1 MVINEDPISI
11 MLCFF
16 SRNHTPKK
24 KDRQIILPHFYTSL
38 VGIHVSFFL
47 GIPIMVLIL
56 AYQMAFWAPSLS
68 LSLSPFHSDSV
79 MDATKQSKRVGWNS
93 FNICIYIPSITGHLN
108 NWEGGTKPDKT

>member
-16 SRNHTPKK
+16 FVTTSPQK

-47 GIPIMVLIL
+47 GNPIMVLIL
-56 AYQMAFWAPSLS
+56 AYQMALGSLS
-68 LSLSPFHSDSV
+68 LSLTIS
-79 MDATKQSKRVGWNS
+79 
-93 FNICIYIPSITGHLN
+93 
-108 NWEGGTKPDKT
+108 